1 MTSHFGLML
10 LFAFFVSLVFAT
22 IAKDTPARAGHGS
35 ARRCSASFI
44 AAAIV
49 LGWVMRLFPL

>member
-1 MTSHFGLML
+1 MTTHFGLML

-22 IAKDTPARAGHGS
+22 ITKDTPKEQAVLGAQMFGM
-35 ARRCSASFI
+35 FI

-49 LGWVMRLFPL
+49 IGWVMRLFPL